1 MYWARQGGRLTP
13 SRGDAWQPP
22 GSLGEWSGHGNQPR
36 CRITVISGDRRCP
49 VLAWARL
56 SPDVLDPLL
65 QVRGGVPASCACGKP
80 RLRISTGVIVSHQGT
95 IQESRLGTPGL
106 PAALSAKL
114 GPHTHRTPMRLPP
127 SSEIASMSLHLML
140 HACCPEGEA
149 PLGSLGATPLPPQA
163 K

>member
-36 CRITVISGDRRCP
+36 HRTTVISGDRRCP

-56 SPDVLDPLL
+56 SPVVLDPLL
-65 QVRGGVPASCACGKP
+65 QVRGGVPVSCACGQP
-80 RLRISTGVIVSHQGT
+80 RLRFSTAVTVSHPGT
-95 IQESRLGTPGL
+95 ILQSRLGTPCL
-106 PAALSAKL
+106 LEALSAKL
-114 GPHTHRTPMRLPP
+114 GPHTHQTPKRLPP
-127 SSEIASMSLHLML
+127 SSENASLSLHLIL

-149 PLGSLGATPLPPQA
+149 PERSLGATPLPPQG